1 MGSVRGR
8 ALLDLAR
15 HRLGW
20 TARGG
25 FDTKEFWERSY
36 AKAVLPHEWA
46 LPPSSLLKYE
56 FRDVSMHRT
65 TTTARATATLDQDCP
80 RAAKTLVLG
89 GGTSTLGQTLIDNG
103 WNDVTA
109 LDFSEVAV
117 KRGLEM
123 EPSVNWMVGD
133 ARRLDE
139 NFGEGTFGAIVDKGT
154 VDAIYLSAGDSCT
167 EDVGAVAAGAARVLQ
182 PRGTFLC
189 VSLSAPRYIWP
200 LLRCDAWD
208 TSQCEVRRLDGAFLY
223 VMRRGRLKKK

>member
-65 TTTARATATLDQDCP
+65 TTTARGSATLDQDCP

-89 GGTSTLGQTLIDNG
+89 GGTSTLGQSLIDNG
-103 WNDVTA
+103 WADVTA

-123 EPSVNWMVGD
+123 EPSVNWLQGD

-139 NFGEGTFGAIVDKGT
+139 SFEEATFGAIVDKGT
-154 VDAIYLSAGDSCT
+154 IDAIYLSAGDSCT
-167 EDVGAVAAGAARVLQ
+167 EDVGAVAAGAARVLE
-182 PRGTFLC
+182 L
-189 VSLSAPRYIWP
+189 SLIHI
-200 LLRCDAWD
+200 
-208 TSQCEVRRLDGAFLY
+208 
-223 VMRRGRLKKK
+223 

>member
-89 GGTSTLGQTLIDNG
+89 GGTSTLGQTLIDAG
-103 WNDVTA
+103 WSDVTA

-123 EPSVNWMVGD
+123 EPSVNWLQGD

-139 NFGEGTFGAIVDKGT
+139 TFDEGAFGSIVDKGT

-167 EDVGAVAAGAARVLQ
+167 EDVGAVATGAARVLE
-182 PRGTFLC
+182 PRGALLV

-200 LLRCDAWD
+200 LLQCDAWD